1 MLHLDPERLAALAD
15 DEPTLEEAAHL
26 ASCSVC
32 AGEHAA
38 QRELLALAAAERSAV
53 VARPLT
59 DWSALSARLREDGLV
74 REAGAAGAPRPR
86 FRMRPWM
93 RAAAAVL
100 IAVGGAAVGRA
111 TAGVSLRRAGS
122 VASTGEGDTAGGANA
137 GRLTAADSARAFVS
151 LRDAVDMMHRSERD
165 YRLAAAYVAAHDSGS
180 ASRAGVDRY
189 RTRLAALD
197 RVSDAALEAVNQAPA
212 DPVINQ
218 YLISARTAR
227 AVTLQQLNNS
237 LPAGVTLTSY

>member
-15 DEPTLEEAAHL
+15 DEPTPAETAHL
-26 ASCSVC
+26 AAC
-32 AGEHAA
+32 AECERERAA
-38 QRELLALAAAERSAV
+38 HRELLTLAAAERSAV
-53 VARPLT
+53 LARPLT
-59 DWSALSARLREDGLV
+59 DWGTLSARLREEGLV
-74 REAGAAGAPRPR
+74 RETGAVGASRSR

-100 IAVGGAAVGRA
+100 IALGGVAVGRA
-111 TAGVSLRRAGS
+111 TAGIPIGGGSGPVGDGGAG
-122 VASTGEGDTAGGANA
+122 VAVRDGDT
-137 GRLTAADSARAFVS
+137 THAFVS
-151 LRDAVDMMHRSERD
+151 LGDAMEMMRRSERD

-180 ASRAGVDRY
+180 ASRGGVDVY
-189 RTRLAALD
+189 RARLAALD
-197 RVSDAALEAVNQAPA
+197 RVSDAALEAVNEAPA

-218 YLISARTAR
+218 YLLSARTAR

>member
-15 DEPTLEEAAHL
+15 DEPTPAETAHL
-26 ASCSVC
+26 ASCAEC
-32 AGEHAA
+32 ERERAA
-38 QRELLALAAAERSAV
+38 HRELLMLAAAERSAML
-53 VARPLT
+53 ARPLT
-59 DWSALSARLREDGLV
+59 DWGTLSARLHEEGLV
-74 REAGAAGAPRPR
+74 RETGAAGASRSR

-100 IAVGGAAVGRA
+100 IALGGVAVGRA
-111 TAGVSLRRAGS
+111 TAGMSLGGYVPVGDGGTS
-122 VASTGEGDTAGGANA
+122 VAVRDGDSTH
-137 GRLTAADSARAFVS
+137 AFVS
-151 LRDAVDMMHRSERD
+151 LSDAMDMMRRSERD

-180 ASRAGVDRY
+180 ASRGGVDVY
-189 RTRLAALD
+189 RARLAALD
-197 RVSDAALEAVNQAPA
+197 RVSDAALEAVNEAPA

-218 YLISARTAR
+218 YLLSARTAR